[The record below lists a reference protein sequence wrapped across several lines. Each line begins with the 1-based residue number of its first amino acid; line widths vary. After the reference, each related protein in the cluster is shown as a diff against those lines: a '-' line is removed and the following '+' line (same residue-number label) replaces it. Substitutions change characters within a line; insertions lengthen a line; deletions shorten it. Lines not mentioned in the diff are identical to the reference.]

1 MRAVLAKIAAD
12 VRRRRLQ
19 TVLVVLT
26 TLVAGCTATTSLTL
40 LARTTAP
47 FEEAFERVSG
57 PHLILH
63 PDAARVS
70 TEQLRATASLPVVVA
85 AGDPHP
91 IALVPIQVG
100 DKKTRVELV
109 ERDDPG
115 GRVDRL
121 QLVAGRW
128 VQGPGEVV
136 VTRFDAPEA
145 GELKIVVGQTVRI
158 LSRADR
164 PALRVVGEVVDVGE
178 YGGDTDGRA
187 WIRSDQL
194 TGLIN
199 PAEQPLGYEMAYRV
213 RDARTQDGLDAA
225 AAAIK
230 SALPPGADP
239 RPPTQWLVNMQGMTW
254 VLTLLSST
262 LLAFTVFTLV
272 ACALIVANT
281 IAAAV
286 IASRREIGVMKAVG
300 YSPGEVLLVYVG
312 QLVTA
317 ALAGGASGVLLGIA
331 ASRPLLEQGV
341 TAKGL
346 PPGDPVY
353 LPADLGVFAATLAVV
368 GAAALVPSMRAAST
382 NAVEALAV
390 GTAQPGGGRGWLGRW
405 LGRLRLPSPVSL
417 GVDDAFLRPLR
428 GVLTITSLLIGV
440 ATLAF
445 AVGIRSDVEGVLGDK
460 VLMGTNYDLRVD
472 RFGAYP
478 DSTVMATLARRP
490 EVSTVVA
497 VGQAT
502 ATISGVKDP
511 VPVTVMR
518 GDASRL
524 SYTAY
529 KGRWFQAPGEVVMRP
544 VTMKEAHLEL
554 GDAFQASIDGHTVR
568 LRVVGGFTD
577 FAVYDGRGVVLGS
590 QTIGAL
596 VPDPQPDAY
605 LVKLRTGVDA
615 ASVASALQ
623 RSEPDFLRT
632 TVVDH
637 AANEAAIA
645 PLTTVLAVPPLLL
658 VVLAVVS
665 VFNTMLLNSRE
676 RGFDIAVLKA
686 VGMRGGQVMAM
697 VLAPAVLLGLI
708 GVVLGLPA
716 GMRLHDVLMRSMI
729 ETIGGVFDS
738 SQSFGAVN
746 LLVTA
751 CGGVATAVLGA
762 LLPAWWASR
771 ASVVTVL
778 HAE

>member
-1 MRAVLAKIAAD
+1 MRAVLAKVAAD

-19 TVLVVLT
+19 TVLVALT
-26 TLVAGCTATTSLTL
+26 TLVASCTATTSLTL
-40 LARTTAP
+40 LARTSAP
-47 FEEAFERVSG
+47 FEQVFERVSG

-85 AGDPHP
+85 AGDPHR

-100 DKKTRVELV
+100 ERKTRVELV

-128 VQGPGEVV
+128 VQGPGEIV

-145 GELKIVVGQTVRI
+145 GELKIVVGETVRV

-164 PALRVVGEVVDVGE
+164 PAFRVVGEVVDVGE
-178 YGGDTDGRA
+178 YSGDFDGRA

-194 TGLIN
+194 TGLID
-199 PAEQPLGYEMAYRV
+199 PADDALGYEMAYRV

-230 SALPPGADP
+230 AALPPGADP
-239 RPPTQWLVNMQGMTW
+239 RPPTQWLLHMQGMNW

-317 ALAGGASGVLLGIA
+317 ALAGSALGVLLGIA
-331 ASRPLLEQGV
+331 ASRPLLEQGA

-368 GAAALVPSMRAAST
+368 GAAALIPSLRAAST
-382 NAVEALAV
+382 NAVQALAV
-390 GTAQPGGGRGWLGRW
+390 GTAQPGGGRDWLGRS
-405 LGRLRLPSPVSL
+405 LRRLRLLSPVSL
-417 GVDDAFLRPLR
+417 GVDDAFLRPMR

-445 AVGIRSDVEGVLGDK
+445 AVGIRSDAEGVLGDK
-460 VLMGTNYDLRVD
+460 VLMGTNYDLSVD

-478 DSTVMATLARRP
+478 DHMVMTTLSGRP

-497 VGQAT
+497 VRQAT
-502 ATISGVKDP
+502 ATISGVKDSTS
-511 VPVTVMR
+511 VTVMR

-524 SYTAY
+524 SYSAY
-529 KGRWFQAPGEVVMRP
+529 EGRWFDAPGEVVVRP
-544 VTMKEAHLEL
+544 VTMREAHLKL
-554 GDAFQASIDGHTVR
+554 GDTFQASIDGHPVW

-577 FAVYDGRGVVLGS
+577 FAVYDGRGLVLGS

-596 VPDPQPDAY
+596 VPDAQPETY
-605 LVKLRTGVDA
+605 LVKLRSGADA
-615 ASVASALQ
+615 GSVASAVQ
-623 RSEPDFLRT
+623 RSAPDFLKAT
-632 TVVDH
+632 AVDA
-637 AANEAAIA
+637 AANRAA
-645 PLTTVLAVPPLLL
+645 LTPITAVLAVPPLLL
-658 VVLAVVS
+658 VFLAVVS

-686 VGMRGGQVMAM
+686 VGMSGTQVMAM

-716 GMRLHDVLMRSMI
+716 GMRLHDVLVRSMI

-738 SQSFGAVN
+738 SHSFGPVN
-746 LLVTA
+746 LILTT
-751 CGGVATAVLGA
+751 CGGAATALLGA
-762 LLPAWWASR
+762 LLPAWWAAR